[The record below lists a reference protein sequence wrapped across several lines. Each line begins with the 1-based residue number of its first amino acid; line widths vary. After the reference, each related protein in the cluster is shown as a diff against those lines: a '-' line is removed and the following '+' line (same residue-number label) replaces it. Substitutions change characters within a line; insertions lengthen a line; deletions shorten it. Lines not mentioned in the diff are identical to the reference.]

1 MAEEALIMLVA
12 GEILIGNIG
21 KIRKTREILKVVE
34 GVEDAEWVPEAGE
47 VTSEWLLE
55 ESGVEAVVEVLA
67 EAATDQIKKEE
78 AKDLVRL
85 IPGIPLGLSNKSNR
99 GGGTT
104 RTRLTMQVTGEMT
117 SPQPRTGTMMST
129 PGLWR
134 TPRCSHPVGHL
145 LRLGASRSTG
155 QLLVMWVSLGQVKP
169 RLRVKPTTASPT
181 VSPSICRLC
190 SKQAAS
196 ASTTLPPVRISS
208 PPSVSGAGRPRAR
221 LRGKAS
227 QGQDTRGAA

>member
-1 MAEEALIMLVA
+1 MLAA

-21 KIRKTREILKVVE
+21 KIRKMREILKVVE
-34 GVEDAEWVPEAGE
+34 AVEDAEWVPEAGE

-78 AKDLVRL
+78 EKDLVRL
-85 IPGIPLGLSNKSNR
+85 IPGILLGLSNKSSR

-117 SPQPRTGTMMST
+117 SLQPRTGTMMST
-129 PGLWR
+129 LGPWR
-134 TPRCSHPVGHL
+134 TPRCSHPVGHQ
-145 LRLGASRSTG
+145 LRLWASRSTA
-155 QLLVMWVSLGQVKP
+155 QRRVMSVSLGQVKLQGAA
-169 RLRVKPTTASPT
+169 RRQLPTTAFPT
-181 VSPSICRLC
+181 VSPSICPPC
-190 SKQAAS
+190 SKRAAS

-221 LRGKAS
+221 PRGKAS
-227 QGQDTRGAA
+227 QGRDTRGAA